1 MICWAKQPQLLIS
14 KGSSLYRGEKKMPPI
29 KQPNYITRPAT
40 RGCYANR
47 FTKIEPL
54 VKSPECPPASEL
66 TTLVE
71 AMLKKREEQDKKLFG
86 PK

>member
-1 MICWAKQPQLLIS
+1 
-14 KGSSLYRGEKKMPPI
+14 MPPI
-29 KQPNYITRPAT
+29 KQPNYITRPPT

-47 FTKIEPL
+47 FTKIDPL

-66 TTLVE
+66 ASLVE
-71 AMLKKREEQDKKLFG
+71 AMQKKREEQDKKLFG

>member
-1 MICWAKQPQLLIS
+1 LIS
-14 KGSSLYRGEKKMPPI
+14 KGSSLYRREKKMPPK
-29 KQPNYITRPAT
+29 KQPDFTTRPPT

-47 FTKIEPL
+47 FTKIDPL

-66 TTLVE
+66 ASLVE
-71 AMLKKREEQDKKLFG
+71 AMQKKREEQDKKLFG

>member
-1 MICWAKQPQLLIS
+1 MPPKKQPDFT
-14 KGSSLYRGEKKMPPI
+14 
-29 KQPNYITRPAT
+29 TRPPT

-47 FTKIEPL
+47 FTKIDPL

-66 TTLVE
+66 ASLVE
-71 AMLKKREEQDKKLFG
+71 AMRNKREEQDKKLFG

>member
-1 MICWAKQPQLLIS
+1 MPPKKQPDFT
-14 KGSSLYRGEKKMPPI
+14 
-29 KQPNYITRPAT
+29 TRPPT

-47 FTKIEPL
+47 FTKIDPL

-66 TTLVE
+66 AALVE
-71 AMLKKREEQDKKLFG
+71 AMRNKREEQDKKLFG

>member
-1 MICWAKQPQLLIS
+1 MPPRKQPDCKI
-14 KGSSLYRGEKKMPPI
+14 E
-29 KQPNYITRPAT
+29 TRPRTA
-40 RGCYANR
+40 GCYANR

-66 TTLVE
+66 SSLVD
-71 AMLKKREEQDKKLFG
+71 AMQKKREEQDKKLFG